1 MSTLPLPSKKYQVI
15 LADPPWH
22 YYGDP
27 NKDQAAGKH
36 YALMSQ
42 DALAQMPVKS
52 IAEKKAALFMWA
64 TGPRLPQ
71 AIELMDRWGFH
82 FRGVAYVWVKTT
94 NSGKIISGQGVR
106 PTFVKPTTE
115 FVLVGSTCKVGRPL
129 SLLTEKQ
136 GQVVL
141 APRPNNKHSAK
152 PTVFRDNITLLLG
165 DVPRIELFAREAP
178 FGWDVWGLEAPSD
191 GETN

>member
-1 MSTLPLPSKKYQVI
+1 MSTPPLPSKKYQVI

-36 YALMSQ
+36 YSLMSQ
-42 DALAQMPVKS
+42 DALAQIPVKS

-82 FRGVAYVWVKTT
+82 FRGVAYIWVKTT

-115 FVLVGSTCKVGRPL
+115 FVLVGSTCKVGRPM

-178 FGWDVWGLEAPSD
+178 VGWDVWGLEAPSNGD
-191 GETN
+191 ME